1 MDLVLELASEPVLQ
15 KIAEK
20 VVDIKVDVNEV
31 VQTTALTVLN
41 EIKKIIGDESKDEFE
56 KIENIVRVFE
66 NYNIDTNGCCDY
78 RCKKSPIQGDF
89 LHQLFIFHHSLNKVS
104 TAVSVF
110 TLLAP
115 EMYFDVSPKRI
126 FPSFTG

>member
-41 EIKKIIGDESKDEFE
+41 EIKKIIGDESKGEFE

-78 RCKKSPIQGDF
+78 
-89 LHQLFIFHHSLNKVS
+89 
-104 TAVSVF
+104 
-110 TLLAP
+110 
-115 EMYFDVSPKRI
+115 
-126 FPSFTG
+126 